1 MIELGVLGVGL
12 LAPGLR
18 GWTEGASVLSGQAA
32 YAPAPVEPPAPRML
46 PAAERRRC
54 AQSVLWAL
62 AVAQEA
68 VAGAGVEP
76 GELAAVFASCDG
88 DGAIIHQICSALA
101 SEDRRLSPIQFHN
114 SVHNAAAGYWSIG
127 TRSEGPSTAL
137 CAHDASFAA
146 GLVEAACQAAT
157 ESRRVLV
164 CAVDLP
170 FPEPLQAVRPVR
182 HGFAA
187 ALVIDPDASGSRA
200 RLRLAIEPAQKP
212 DPLPAGT
219 EAFAGNAAAAC
230 LPLLARLADSGGTVR
245 LAGASG
251 ESVVVTVQR

>member
-18 GWTEGASVLSGQAA
+18 GWTEGERVLSGQAA
-32 YAPAPVEPPAPRML
+32 YAPTPVAPPVPQVL
-46 PAAERRRC
+46 PAAERRRS

-68 VAGAGVEP
+68 TANAAIEASG
-76 GELAAVFASCDG
+76 LAAVFASCDG

-101 SEDRRLSPIQFHN
+101 SDDRRLSPIQFHN

-127 TRSEGPSTAL
+127 TRGDGPSTAL
-137 CAHDASFAA
+137 CAHDASFVA
-146 GLVEAACQAAT
+146 GLIEAACQAAT
-157 ESRRVLV
+157 ESRRVLL

-170 FPEPLQAVRPVR
+170 FPEPLQALRPVR
-182 HGFAA
+182 QGFAA
-187 ALVIDPDASGSRA
+187 ALVIDPGASGSRA

-212 DPLPAGT
+212 DPLPAGM

-230 LPLLARLADSGGTVR
+230 LPLLASLAGTGGTVR

-251 ESVVVTVQR
+251 ESVVVTVRR

>member
-1 MIELGVLGVGL
+1 LIELGVLGVGL

-18 GWTEGASVLSGQAA
+18 GWAEGKRILSGQAA
-32 YAPAPVEPPAPRML
+32 HAPAPVEPPAPKML

-62 AVAQEA
+62 AAGQEA
-68 VAGAGVEP
+68 VASAGVEAS
-76 GELAAVFASCDG
+76 ELAAVFVSCDG

-101 SEDRRLSPIQFHN
+101 SDDRRLSPIQFHN
-114 SVHNAAAGYWSIG
+114 SVHNAAAGYWGIG

-157 ESRRVLV
+157 ESRRVLL

-170 FPEPLQAVRPVR
+170 FPEPLQALRPAR
-182 HGFAA
+182 HGLAA
-187 ALVIDPDASGSRA
+187 ALVVDPAVADVPA
-200 RLRLAIEPAQKP
+200 RLCVDIEPGHEP
-212 DPLPAGT
+212 DPLPAGL

-230 LPLLARLADSGGTVR
+230 LPLLARLAGAGGTVR

-251 ESVVVTVQR
+251 ESVVVTVRR